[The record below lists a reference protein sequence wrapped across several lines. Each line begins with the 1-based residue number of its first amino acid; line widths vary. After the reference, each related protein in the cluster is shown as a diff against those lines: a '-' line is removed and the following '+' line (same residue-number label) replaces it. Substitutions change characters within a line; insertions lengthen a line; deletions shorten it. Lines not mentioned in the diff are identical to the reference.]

1 MTDTHSMLVRKKPD
15 LNTYYEL
22 AKKAIE
28 AQNIP
33 QAQEHSNNGLYHAR
47 IENDQNWIERFNSLN
62 YNLTQPEQNLT
73 PSIVK
78 EDLTK
83 VKGIGI
89 SVAQQLRGIGINSIK
104 SLVGASIEQIITI
117 KGIGYKTAQ
126 KIQEEA
132 KNLLSKK
139 SLNDFT
145 TSKELTETSTL
156 PQEGSNTIDKP
167 KNPSKKWFNDKY
179 QRPKTNVWIKP
190 STNLGDPT
198 SQISQIEEDFEEA
211 EDNDTDI
218 SIINIVEKI
227 EDNLIHNSTMRD
239 QTEIS
244 TGIMQ
249 SPIITEFLE
258 TEDEVLQTP
267 LPINKVKKPLSD
279 IELQV
284 SSEMMSDDEI
294 DQKKLEILNILESY
308 EYTTIDKIPLLQ
320 KVTAGIDIL
329 AIKCVSVS
337 DNLVL
342 LFISPIKLINYK
354 KPLIAS
360 AQRLKIANKD
370 EEGPLISEELSSSL
384 KILDRVQKAIF
395 TDLTSEGSLAVYL
408 KTVIKID
415 LTIERSLLKKNLMFR
430 TSNVQHKVIITP
442 MLLSA
447 NTVGF
452 EEKLVPFAY
461 QKPTNTYILQISQ
474 LQEIFVYL
482 EKKCSLIEKYCCKKS
497 AAEQYFHSKNKSF
510 DVIRKFSI
518 PFVGFGVIFLFTI
531 LFQLTFLLNLVTNI
545 GYACLG
551 VYFLLVGYVLVQI
564 FTQQIHLY
572 QEFKKPYHRQE
583 KSFDEIS
590 LILINEELSS
600 ELMNQFVYETLP
612 APSQYKIVNSLEQNN
627 AKNSLKKK
635 RSRNVIHNKNIF
647 EKKEEIPFS
656 SDSFSSFLEE

>member
-1 MTDTHSMLVRKKPD
+1 MNPMTDTHSMLVRKKPD

-33 QAQEHSNNGLYHAR
+33 QAQEHSNNGLHHAR

-62 YNLTQPEQNLT
+62 YNLTQPEQYLT

-83 VKGIGI
+83 VKGIGP

-104 SLVGASIEQIITI
+104 SLVGASIEQITTI

-145 TSKELTETSTL
+145 RSKELIETSTL
-156 PQEGSNTIDKP
+156 PQEGSSTIDKP
-167 KNPSKKWFNDKY
+167 QNPSKKWLNDKY

-190 STNLGDPT
+190 STNLGDTT
-198 SQISQIEEDFEEA
+198 SKINQIEEDFEET

-218 SIINIVEKI
+218 SIINTVEKI

-239 QTEIS
+239 QTEIP

-258 TEDEVLQTP
+258 TEDEVLQAP

-284 SSEMMSDDEI
+284 SSEMMSNDEI

-320 KVTAGIDIL
+320 KVIAGIDIL

-370 EEGPLISEELSSSL
+370 EEGLLINEKLNSSL
-384 KILDRVQKAIF
+384 KILDRVQQAIF
-395 TDLTSEGSLAVYL
+395 TDLTSEGSFAVYW
-408 KTVIKID
+408 
-415 LTIERSLLKKNLMFR
+415 
-430 TSNVQHKVIITP
+430 
-442 MLLSA
+442 
-447 NTVGF
+447 
-452 EEKLVPFAY
+452 
-461 QKPTNTYILQISQ
+461 
-474 LQEIFVYL
+474 
-482 EKKCSLIEKYCCKKS
+482 
-497 AAEQYFHSKNKSF
+497 
-510 DVIRKFSI
+510 
-518 PFVGFGVIFLFTI
+518 
-531 LFQLTFLLNLVTNI
+531 
-545 GYACLG
+545 
-551 VYFLLVGYVLVQI
+551 
-564 FTQQIHLY
+564 
-572 QEFKKPYHRQE
+572 
-583 KSFDEIS
+583 
-590 LILINEELSS
+590 
-600 ELMNQFVYETLP
+600 
-612 APSQYKIVNSLEQNN
+612 
-627 AKNSLKKK
+627 
-635 RSRNVIHNKNIF
+635 
-647 EKKEEIPFS
+647 
-656 SDSFSSFLEE
+656 